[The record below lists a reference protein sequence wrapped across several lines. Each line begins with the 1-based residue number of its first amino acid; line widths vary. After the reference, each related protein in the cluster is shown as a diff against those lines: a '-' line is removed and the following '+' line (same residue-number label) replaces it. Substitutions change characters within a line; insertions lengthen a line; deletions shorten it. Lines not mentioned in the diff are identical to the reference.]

1 MEWEE
6 QVELYSV
13 LKDVL
18 RQWYVILLFALSAA
32 MLAAVVCVRT
42 YQPVYTTEATL
53 YVTRRGVDSSIYENQ
68 YSAQS
73 MSERFEQLLNSSV
86 LQKKVAQEVGMEAF
100 QGTASAKVI
109 EETNLITLKVSAA
122 TPRLSFLLMQ
132 SILKNYGV
140 VTDYMTGSAILEVLK
155 APQVA
160 TQPDVPL
167 AKVKWMKKAF
177 LLAAGAMIFLLSVC
191 SWVKDTIRQ
200 EGDIEKKLDSKR
212 LGTLWHERRHR
223 GRKKICIAD
232 PAVSFC
238 YVESIH
244 KIAHRI
250 KKRMDERSA
259 RTLLVTSVQKKEGKS
274 VVAEN
279 LALALARES
288 EQVWLI
294 PAERGRMEE
303 ALRAHA
309 KYVIMDSEALD
320 DSVQT
325 EEIAALADA
334 CVLVVQEH
342 RTEAAEL
349 KEALELLNGS
359 SRKNLGCIYNNAQ
372 VYFQGEQ
379 GGYGYR
385 YGTYGGYG
393 YGR

>member
-1 MEWEE
+1 M
-6 QVELYSV
+6 
-13 LKDVL
+13 
-18 RQWYVILLFALSAA
+18 
-32 MLAAVVCVRT
+32 
-42 YQPVYTTEATL
+42 
-53 YVTRRGVDSSIYENQ
+53 
-68 YSAQS
+68 
-73 MSERFEQLLNSSV
+73 
-86 LQKKVAQEVGMEAF
+86 
-100 QGTASAKVI
+100 
-109 EETNLITLKVSAA
+109 
-122 TPRLSFLLMQ
+122 
-132 SILKNYGV
+132 
-140 VTDYMTGSAILEVLK
+140 
-155 APQVA
+155 
-160 TQPDVPL
+160 
-167 AKVKWMKKAF
+167 
-177 LLAAGAMIFLLSVC
+177 
-191 SWVKDTIRQ
+191 
-200 EGDIEKKLDSKR
+200 
-212 LGTLWHERRHR
+212 
-223 GRKKICIAD
+223 
-232 PAVSFC
+232 
-238 YVESIH
+238 
-244 KIAHRI
+244 
-250 KKRMDERSA
+250 
-259 RTLLVTSVQKKEGKS
+259 
-274 VVAEN
+274 VAEN